1 MFVTD
6 GPFNKMSYSNKQYD
20 ELIEKTSS
28 TLVTDLPAR
37 WKAFQDAEKILLEDD
52 AAIAPIFQS
61 GLVYLERPTVKG
73 VVVRPFAGIYSYKW
87 YLLRNKKK
95 AILKHI
101 RIAFFIKLQNA
112 YTFRNHS
119 SYILLLVSYLRF
131 HNS

>member
-61 GLVYLERPTVKG
+61 GLVYLPNSKRCCCSS
-73 VVVRPFAGIYSYKW
+73 IC
-87 YLLRNKKK
+87 RN
-95 AILKHI
+95 L
-101 RIAFFIKLQNA
+101 FL
-112 YTFRNHS
+112 
-119 SYILLLVSYLRF
+119 
-131 HNS
+131 

>member
-61 GLVYLERPTVKG
+61 GLVYLERPTVKD
-73 VVVRPFAGIYSYKW
+73 VVVRPFAGIFSYKW
-87 YLLRNKKK
+87 YLLQNKKK

-101 RIAFFIKLQNA
+101 RIAFLLHCKTLILFVIARL
-112 YTFRNHS
+112 TF
-119 SYILLLVSYLRF
+119 YF
-131 HNS
+131 

>member
-1 MFVTD
+1 MVILKFHFLHGDQIILILQHFLNMFVTD

-87 YLLRNKKK
+87 
-95 AILKHI
+95 ASI
-101 RIAFFIKLQNA
+101 
-112 YTFRNHS
+112 TE
-119 SYILLLVSYLRF
+119 
-131 HNS
+131 

>member
-61 GLVYLERPTVKG
+61 GLVYLERPTVKD
-73 VVVRPFAGIYSYKW
+73 VVVRPFAEFILISGP
-87 YLLRNKKK
+87 LLQNKKK
-95 AILKHI
+95 AILTHI
-101 RIAFFIKLQNA
+101 RIAF
-112 YTFRNHS
+112 Y
-119 SYILLLVSYLRF
+119 YIAKRLYFS
-131 HNS
+131 

>member
-1 MFVTD
+1 
-6 GPFNKMSYSNKQYD
+6 MSYSNKQYD

-61 GLVYLERPTVKG
+61 GLVYLERPTVKVLLFVHLQEFILISG
-73 VVVRPFAGIYSYKW
+73 T
-87 YLLRNKKK
+87 LLRNKKK

>member
-61 GLVYLERPTVKG
+61 GLVYLERPTVK
-73 VVVRPFAGIYSYKW
+73 V
-87 YLLRNKKK
+87 LLFVHLQEF
-95 AILKHI
+95 ILI
-101 RIAFFIKLQNA
+101 NGPLLQNNKEGDPK
-112 YTFRNHS
+112 TF
-119 SYILLLVSYLRF
+119 
-131 HNS
+131 